1 VLTHQ
6 DADHVGGAQ
15 SVLESLEVG
24 AIASSLAAEHPLHAL
39 AAARRRCRAGER
51 WQWDGV
57 RFEFLHPGAAAREA
71 RRNNQSCVLR
81 IETAGAAMLLTGDIE
96 RPVEKELLHARA
108 DVLLVPHHGSRS
120 SSSPELIAALK
131 PRYAIVPV
139 GYRSRFG
146 HPAPEVLDRYRAA
159 GARLLRT
166 DIDGAASVRLGGA
179 GLSVEAERRRRGRY
193 WLQ

>member
-1 VLTHQ
+1 M
-6 DADHVGGAQ
+6 
-15 SVLESLEVG
+15 SVLESLEVE
-24 AIASSLAAEHPLHAL
+24 AIASSLAAGHPLNAL
-39 AAARRRCRAGER
+39 APARRRCRSGDA

-57 RFEFLHPGAAAREA
+57 RFEFLHPPAAAREA

-81 IETAGAAMLLTGDIE
+81 IETAGGAMLLTGDIE
-96 RPVEKELLHARA
+96 RLVENELTASST

-120 SSSPELIAALK
+120 SSSPEFIAAVK

-146 HPAPEVLDRYRAA
+146 HPAPEVLERYRAA
-159 GARLLRT
+159 GAQLFRT
-166 DIDGAASVRLGGA
+166 DLDGATTVRLGA
-179 GLSVEAERRRRGRY
+179 SLPSVEAERRRRGRY